1 MVIILFKGFGVGIK
15 IYMIKCIYMFGLVF
29 FLDVFELKLYIERLI
44 GRKVNLF

>member
-15 IYMIKCIYMFGLVF
+15 IYMIKCIYVGLVF